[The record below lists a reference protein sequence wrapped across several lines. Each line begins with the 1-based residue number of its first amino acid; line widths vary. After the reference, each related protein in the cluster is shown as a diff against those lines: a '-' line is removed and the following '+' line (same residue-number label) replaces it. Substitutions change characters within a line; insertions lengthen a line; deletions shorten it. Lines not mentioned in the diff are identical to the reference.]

1 MLGHWKKIQKHPG
14 GGGWMV
20 LSVTVT
26 VGCFERKL
34 RSVTDSYIM
43 YTHTGGWY
51 SIGASIVSRVEHF
64 WWTNILDSHKIH
76 KLKSA
81 FEYQKLVWTL
91 FLL

>member
-51 SIGASIVSRVEHF
+51 
-64 WWTNILDSHKIH
+64 
-76 KLKSA
+76 
-81 FEYQKLVWTL
+81 
-91 FLL
+91 